1 MANRLGGIMI
11 DCSEDVFDVGVQFWT
26 AALGVV
32 AEGPSDPIDPYVS
45 LPGAHASIGLELQRV
60 GGPSRYHVDLVAEDV
75 DEEAA
80 RLESLGATKIER
92 VESWWVMQAP
102 TGHLFCVVPSE

>member
-11 DCSEDVFDVGVQFWT
+11 DCSEDVFEDGVRFWG
-26 AALGVV
+26 AALGV
-32 AEGPSDPIDPYVS
+32 EPERRNDPTSPYVG
-45 LPGAHASIGLELQRV
+45 LPGAHDGVGIEVQRV
-60 GGPSRYHVDLVAEDV
+60 GGASRFHLDLEAEDV

-102 TGHLFCVVPSE
+102 TGHLFCVVPTE